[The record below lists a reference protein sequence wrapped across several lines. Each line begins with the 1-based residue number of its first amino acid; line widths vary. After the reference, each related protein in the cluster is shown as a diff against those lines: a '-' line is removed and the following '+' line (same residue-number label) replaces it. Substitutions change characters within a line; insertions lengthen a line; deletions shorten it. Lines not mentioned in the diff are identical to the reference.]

1 MIYSDNIISA
11 YGEEIVCGYDSF
23 KGFISP
29 IEPKNADNKHVPLP
43 AGIAN
48 EAEYLL
54 ITNTALAEKA
64 VVGVHGESYEVRR
77 AEPIYFAGEVSHY
90 ECVLRPKGSA
100 DDV

>member
-1 MIYSDNIISA
+1 MIYQDNIIAA
-11 YGEEIVCGYDSF
+11 YGEEIVCDYDSF

-29 IEPKNADNKHVPLP
+29 IEPKNAENKHIPLP

-54 ITNTALAEKA
+54 ITNFELAEKA
-64 VVGVHGESYEVRR
+64 TVCAHGENYEVRR
-77 AEPIYFAGEVSHY
+77 VEPIYFAGEVSHY

>member
-1 MIYSDNIISA
+1 MIYQDNIIA
-11 YGEEIVCGYDSF
+11 TYGEEIVCENDSF

-29 IEPKNADNKHVPLP
+29 IEPKNANNKHVPLA

-64 VVGVHGESYEVRR
+64 VVGVHGENYEVRR
-77 AEPIYFAGEVSHY
+77 VEPIYFAGEVSHY

-100 DDV
+100 SDV